1 MPRSKDVPTIDKH
14 ADGVERRSPRRLSME
29 KRLEQILEISER
41 LISENGVHNFKLD
54 DVIEE
59 FTFSRN
65 IFFKQINTK
74 ETLFAYLAI
83 KGLNYWISLM
93 NRVRKWD
100 GYSREKILAI
110 HLSGLIFEYSN
121 PVLYYSL
128 FGMGTFIYRD
138 NLNSDVCAI
147 LDKKVNTV
155 IKMLQRTIDEGIK
168 NNELKLRKG
177 ISSYDFAFSVWCSR
191 FGYLAMLKQHN
202 IKNSESSY
210 FKPYMRLI
218 SDKLEWHPLSTEYD
232 YDAAAKKIVEELFL
246 KEYMVAAKG
255 KPDLFA

>member
-1 MPRSKDVPTIDKH
+1 MPKSKEPSKDNL
-14 ADGVERRSPRRLSME
+14 AEGVERRSSKRLSME
-29 KRLEQILEISER
+29 KRLEQILDISER
-41 LISENGVHNFKLD
+41 LIAEKGIHNFKLD

-83 KGLNYWISLM
+83 KGLNYWIGLM
-93 NRVRKWD
+93 NRVKKWD

-110 HLSGLIFEYSN
+110 HISGLIFEYSN

-138 NLNSDVCAI
+138 NLSSEVCAI
-147 LDKKVNTV
+147 LDKKVNIV
-155 IKMLQRTIDEGIK
+155 IKMLQRTIDEGIENK
-168 NNELKLRKG
+168 ELKLARG

-218 SDKLEWHPLSTEYD
+218 SDKLQWHPLSSEYD
-232 YDAAAKKIVEELFL
+232 YDEAAKKIVQALFL
-246 KEYMVAAKG
+246 KEYMVASKG
-255 KPDLFA
+255 KADLFA